1 MLRNLI
7 SKCLQLLEQIRQAP
21 VNTFLQL
28 IYNADNDLD
37 SKLPP
42 LKQQRVKAQPDMS
55 VNSHEGI
62 ATIPGKSF
70 DQYNGC

>member
-1 MLRNLI
+1 M
-7 SKCLQLLEQIRQAP
+7 
-21 VNTFLQL
+21 NTFLQL